1 MKEFSPDANPTL
13 PVTEHPSQPYVMHCS
28 PLPGKEKRLE
38 FLPTIKD
45 VCCQAGSHVGSSPMR
60 AKHLGALWN
69 WFQTQPGCSECY
81 SFKASL
87 RWRRK
92 QYLYELTS
100 MLFFGHMV
108 AVNRI
113 ECNFTGILLG
123 SQRESVGISIAID
136 PAFFRHSLRTGTK
149 PKPIHMYK
157 HWIFAYIDRI
167 DSSAEVW
174 SDYRGRA
181 QLEIRN
187 SNHLHLYSKL
197 RSKLSKWLKMPR
209 CSKMIRWPKLIRISL
224 SAATDSRSWS
234 HGRSWADGMKV
245 HRNTPRVTG
254 RECENFHPDRSGGFF
269 SHRLQTDKQTDR
281 QADRHGRWE
290 SMILNGLLQGTTAS
304 EKWLRPHRRPGDA
317 TPKVSDRSVNRAINA

>member
-113 ECNFTGILLG
+113 EWNFTGILLG
-123 SQRESVGISIAID
+123 SQRKSVGISIAID
-136 PAFFRHSLRTGTK
+136 PAFFRHSLRTD
-149 PKPIHMYK
+149 IHMYK

-174 SDYRGRA
+174 SGNKGRA

-187 SNHLHLYSKL
+187 SNYLHLYSIEVKIIKMAENAQMFKNDKMAKTDKSFPQRGDGL
-197 RSKLSKWLKMPR
+197 PILVTWSKLSDWNETSQEHSPGHRESGRKF
-209 CSKMIRWPKLIRISL
+209 S
-224 SAATDSRSWS
+224 SRSV
-234 HGRSWADGMKV
+234 R
-245 HRNTPRVTG
+245 R
-254 RECENFHPDRSGGFF
+254 FF
-269 SHRLQTDKQTDR
+269 F
-281 QADRHGRWE
+281 A
-290 SMILNGLLQGTTAS
+290 
-304 EKWLRPHRRPGDA
+304 
-317 TPKVSDRSVNRAINA
+317 

>member
-123 SQRESVGISIAID
+123 SQGKSVGISIAID
-136 PAFFRHSLRTGTK
+136 PAFFRHSLRTD
-149 PKPIHMYK
+149 IHMYK

-174 SDYRGRA
+174 SGYRGRA

-317 TPKVSDRSVNRAINA
+317 TPKVSDRSVNRAMNA